1 MPSLILTAL
10 TLCTALGA
18 QDVESVSRAEQ
29 LYTKAEH
36 RIAMRDG
43 VELHTT
49 VYEPKN
55 AEAPRPILL
64 KRTPYSSRPYGDGEF
79 PNRIGPSDAAMEHNF
94 IVVYQDVRGRWMSDG
109 TYDNMRPHVPGDAGI
124 DESSDTYDTIEWL
137 LANVPNNNGRVGM
150 WGISYPGFYC
160 TAALPEAHPA
170 LVASSPQASI
180 GDFFFDDF
188 HHQGAF
194 MLSYLTATPVFGHQK
209 AGRRT
214 TGWYP
219 RAQTEGE
226 DAYEFFLDLGPLSNA
241 NDLLGEENFFW
252 RQIREHPNYDSFW
265 QARSIIPHLENVH
278 TATLIVGGWYDAE
291 DLYGPLNIYKQ
302 LEKND
307 TDSNNSLVMGPW
319 SHGDWSR
326 SSDRNQIVG
335 DLDFGQGLSKFYAEE
350 VELPFFLHHLEN
362 GPAPSLPEALVYD
375 TGARRWEQFDA
386 WPPANAATTRLHLA
400 PGGKLT
406 ADQPDG
412 QGPTEFISDPANP
425 VPYREKVEF
434 RFTPRPY
441 MGEDQSFAA
450 GRDDVLVFATEP
462 LDDPVTIA
470 GPLTAKLTVSTTGTD
485 SDWIVKLI
493 DGHPEASAGS
503 GAPMHAMV
511 RSEVARARFRN
522 SLEKPEAFTPNEPT
536 RVDVSLQDVLHTFKR
551 GHRIVIHVQST
562 WFPLIDRNP
571 QTFVPNI
578 FEATEGDFQAQTHR
592 VFHSA
597 EAPSVLEFEVLPVRT
612 GSAQEVDQEMRR
624 TRAQQLIE
632 GEKWAAAAEV
642 LRAMVE
648 KHDTDARAW
657 ALLGTALHKQQM
669 YEEALAAH
677 TRAAGFPGTG
687 AQGAYDAACA
697 CARLGRTDDAF
708 GWLGTAATRGW
719 GTRAD
724 LVGDPELESLRDDPR
739 IATVLPPLLEGPDVF
754 VEPTRVLHTFVGEGA
769 GDQFGW
775 VARAVGD
782 LDGDGAIDFAA
793 TAPSHAGWAGAA
805 YVYSSRSG
813 ELLFRVDGRPGARL
827 GNSVEGQA
835 DVDGDGTDDVIVGAP
850 GWANAPGFVQ
860 VVSGKTGELIHELTE
875 NDPGDRLGMKVS
887 AIEDLDGDGSAE
899 IAAGAPGKGPG
910 VVHVYSGR
918 TGERMHTI
926 EGEAD
931 GDQFGVSLDGTL
943 SGGHRLLIV
952 GASAAGA
959 GDRGRG
965 YLYRMAKDAHEL
977 VGVID
982 TDEKG
987 ANLGQYFAAFL
998 GDVDGDGVDDAYVSD
1013 WGHAARGPATGRV
1026 YVHSGAT
1033 GERITAYDG
1042 RRQGEG
1048 FGTSQAT
1055 CGDADGD
1062 GAADLCVGAWQNAD
1076 GAPSGGKVYLVS
1088 GKTGEDLATWT
1099 SKQAG
1104 DTLGF
1109 DAVGLG
1115 DVDGD
1120 GHDDFLLT
1128 AAWSTVEHGRQGRL
1142 HRSGATIA
1150 KRRPLIGWSAPDW
1163 VPVRRAPPNQR
1174 PARGRAASVEDQL
1187 DRIREIRSEPDD
1199 VAVPRLEV
1207 PGLSGHD
1214 RHECAPL
1221 GDHRRVDDE
1230 RERTVRTRRQDLT
1243 RK

>member
-1 MPSLILTAL
+1 MPSIILTAFA
-10 TLCTALGA
+10 LCSAFGA
-18 QDVESVSRAEQ
+18 QDAASVSRAEE
-29 LYTKAEH
+29 LYTKSEH
-36 RIAMRDG
+36 RIPMRDG

-49 VYEPKN
+49 VYQPKN
-55 AEAPRPILL
+55 AEAPRPILM
-64 KRTPYSSRPYGDGEF
+64 KRTPYSSRPYGEGAF
-79 PNRIGPSDAAMEHNF
+79 PSRIGPSDAAMEQGF

-109 TYDNMRPHVPGDAGI
+109 TFDNMRPHIPGDAAI

-137 LANVPNNNGRVGM
+137 LENVSSHNGRVGM

-209 AGRRT
+209 SERHT

-226 DAYEFFLDLGPLSNA
+226 DAYDFFLDLGPLSNA
-241 NDLLGEENFFW
+241 NELLGEDNFFW

-265 QARSIIPHLENVH
+265 RARAIIPHLENVH

-291 DLYGPLNIYKQ
+291 DLYGPLNIYEQ
-302 LEKND
+302 LEKHD
-307 TDSNNSLVMGPW
+307 DQGRNSLVMGPW

-326 SSDRNQIVG
+326 STDDNQIVG
-335 DLDFGQGLSKFYAEE
+335 DLDFGKGLSKFYAEE
-350 VELPFFLHHLEN
+350 IELPFFRHHLED

-375 TGARRWEQFDA
+375 TGARRWETFDA
-386 WPPANAATTRLHLA
+386 WPPASAETNSLQLA
-400 PGGKLT
+400 PGGKLVE
-406 ADQPDG
+406 A
-412 QGPTEFISDPANP
+412 GPNGDDSTEFTSDPANP
-425 VPYREKVEF
+425 VPYRETVEF

-462 LDDPVTIA
+462 LDQPITIA
-470 GPLTAKLTVSTTGTD
+470 GPITAKLTVSTTGTD
-485 SDWIVKLI
+485 SDWVVKLI
-493 DGHPEASAGS
+493 DGHPEATAG
-503 GAPMHAMV
+503 GDPPMQEMV
-511 RSEVARARFRN
+511 RSEVARARFRK
-522 SLEKPEAFTPNEPT
+522 SLETPEPQAPNEPT
-536 RVDVSLQDVLHTFKR
+536 RVDVSLQDVLHTFKP
-551 GHRIVIHVQST
+551 GHRIVVHVQST

-578 FEATEGDFQAQTHR
+578 YEATDEDFVAHTHR
-592 VFHSA
+592 VHHG
-597 EAPSVLEFEVLPVRT
+597 ETTPSVLEFQTLPARRRAGT
-612 GSAQEVDQEMRR
+612 AVDQEMRR
-624 TRAQQLIE
+624 ARAAQLIARE
-632 GEKWAAAAEV
+632 EWAAATEV
-642 LRAMVE
+642 LRTMVGE
-648 KHDTDARAW
+648 HDDDARAW
-657 ALLGTALHKQQM
+657 AALGRALHEREQF
-669 YEEALAAH
+669 EEALAAH
-677 TRAAGFPGTG
+677 VRAAGFPGTG
-687 AQGAYDAACA
+687 TQSAYDAACA
-697 CARLGRTDDAF
+697 CARLGRTGDAF
-708 GWLGTAATRGW
+708 EWLGTAAARGW

-724 LVGDPELESLRDDPR
+724 LRDDPDLVSLRDDPR
-739 IATVLPPLLEGPDVF
+739 IETVLPPLLEGPDVF
-754 VEPTRVLHTFVGEGA
+754 VERARVLHTFVGEGA

-782 LDGDGAIDFAA
+782 LDGDGAIDLAA
-793 TAPSHAGWAGAA
+793 TAPSHANWSGAA

-813 ELLFRVDGRPGARL
+813 DLLFRIDGSPGSRL
-827 GNSVEGQA
+827 GNSAEGQA

-850 GWANAPGFVQ
+850 GWANAPGYVR
-860 VVSGKTGELIHELTE
+860 VVSGKTGELVHELTE
-875 NDPGDRLGMKVS
+875 GEPGDRLGMKVS
-887 AIEDLDGDGSAE
+887 AIEDLDGDGLAE
-899 IAAGAPGKGPG
+899 IAAGAPGQGAG
-910 VVHVYSGR
+910 VVHVYSGK
-918 TGERMHTI
+918 TGERLYTL
-926 EGEAD
+926 EGEAE

-943 SGGHRLLIV
+943 EGGHRLLIV

-965 YLYRMAKDAHEL
+965 YLYRMESDAHEL

-998 GDVDGDGVDDAYVSD
+998 GDVDGDGVPDVYMPD
-1013 WGHAARGPATGRV
+1013 WGHTGRGPATGRA
-1026 YVHSGAT
+1026 YIHSGAT
-1033 GERITAYDG
+1033 GERIAAYDG

-1055 CGDADGD
+1055 TGDVDGD
-1062 GAADLCVGAWQNAD
+1062 GAADLCVGAWQNSA

-1120 GHDDFLLT
+1120 GHDDYLLT
-1128 AAWSTVEHGRQGRL
+1128 AAWSTVEHGRQGRVFIVA
-1142 HRSGATIA
+1142 GP
-1150 KRRPLIGWSAPDW
+1150 PL
-1163 VPVRRAPPNQR
+1163 
-1174 PARGRAASVEDQL
+1174 
-1187 DRIREIRSEPDD
+1187 
-1199 VAVPRLEV
+1199 
-1207 PGLSGHD
+1207 
-1214 RHECAPL
+1214 
-1221 GDHRRVDDE
+1221 
-1230 RERTVRTRRQDLT
+1230 
-1243 RK
+1243 RKNSR